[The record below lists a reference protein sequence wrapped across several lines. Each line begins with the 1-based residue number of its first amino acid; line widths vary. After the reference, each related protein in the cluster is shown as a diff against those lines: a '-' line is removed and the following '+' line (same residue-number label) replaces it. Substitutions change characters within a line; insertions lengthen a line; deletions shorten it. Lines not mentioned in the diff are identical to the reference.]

1 MPPPSRWPKV
11 LPWVIVLL
19 LLAGFVIGFSR
30 SPALGWQLV
39 ADWVLINGGL
49 AALGT
54 LIAAGHPVTV
64 IGAFLAAPLTSLNPM
79 VGAGMVT
86 AFIEIFMRKPSVG
99 DFSHLRSDTT
109 HLKGWWRN
117 RVTRTLLVFL
127 LSTLGSV
134 LGTYLAGFRI
144 LDRLVGG

>member
-1 MPPPSRWPKV
+1 
-11 LPWVIVLL
+11 
-19 LLAGFVIGFSR
+19 
-30 SPALGWQLV
+30 
-39 ADWVLINGGL
+39 
-49 AALGT
+49 
-54 LIAAGHPVTV
+54 
-64 IGAFLAAPLTSLNPM
+64 
-79 VGAGMVT
+79 MVT
-86 AFIEIFMRKPSVG
+86 AFIEVFVRKPSVG

-144 LDRLVGG
+144 LDRLVG